1 MIRAIRDYLERTGL
15 ITMLLHALNMLIRVH
30 LTGFKVGFKPA
41 GGIRQA
47 KDALVWLSLMKEELG
62 DEWT

>member
-1 MIRAIRDYLERTGL
+1 MIRAIRDYLERTGHIL
-15 ITMLLHALNMLIRVH
+15 MLLHVLSILIRVRMI
-30 LTGFKVGFKPA
+30 GFKVGFKPA